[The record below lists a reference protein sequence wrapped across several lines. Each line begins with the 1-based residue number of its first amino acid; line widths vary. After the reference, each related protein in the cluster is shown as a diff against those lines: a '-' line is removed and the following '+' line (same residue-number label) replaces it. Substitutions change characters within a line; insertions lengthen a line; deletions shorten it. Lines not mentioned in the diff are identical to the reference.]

1 MNKSSNALN
10 LSTISAGL
18 ISAII
23 GYSTSSILVFQAAIK
38 LGLPPQIA
46 SSWLAI
52 ICVAM
57 GLLSTYFS
65 LKTKIPI
72 MFAWSTAGAALL
84 ISSFQTHQNINETY
98 GSFLISGLLVAIVGY
113 TGLFEKMMNK
123 IPLSLAKAMLS
134 GILVKFAFN
143 VFTSVNTAAILTIV
157 MFLFYIG
164 LKKYIPRYSIIILSI
179 IGFIICYSLGM
190 IHLAPLSGEF
200 AIPVYYQPAFSLQN
214 IFSIA
219 IPLFIVVMT
228 SQNMAGTAV
237 LHAHD
242 YHVNTSKIVGA
253 SGLVYMLIAPF
264 GGYSIN
270 LSAITAAICMGP
282 EAHEDKD
289 KRYMAGV
296 VLGVFYIFVGI
307 FAGIIGQFFMSLPKE
322 LIAIITGLALF
333 GTITSG
339 LEGAFKKHNEADSAM
354 ITFFITA
361 SGITFLGIGSAFWGI
376 IGGSLNY
383 LITHINMSDKK

>member
-1 MNKSSNALN
+1 MEKESNALN
-10 LSTISAGL
+10 LSTVSAGL

-23 GYSTSSILVFQAAIK
+23 GYSTSSILVFQAALK
-38 LGLPPQIA
+38 LGLPTNIA
-46 SSWLAI
+46 SSWLGV
-52 ICVAM
+52 ICIAM

-65 LKTKIPI
+65 FKTKIPI

-84 ISSFQTHQNINETY
+84 ISSFQTPQNINDTY
-98 GSFLISGLLVAIVGY
+98 GSFLISGALVTIVGFS
-113 TGLFEKMMNK
+113 GLFEKMMNK

-143 VFTSVNTAAILTIV
+143 VFTTIDSALNLTLILFIT
-157 MFLFYIG
+157 YIL
-164 LKKYIPRYSIIILSI
+164 LKKFIPRYSIIILSI
-179 IGFIICYSLGM
+179 LGFIICHFLGM
-190 IHLAPLSGEF
+190 VNVASIDTDFATPVFYAPT
-200 AIPVYYQPAFSLQN
+200 FSIQN

-242 YHVNTSKIVGA
+242 YHVNTSKIIGV
-253 SGLVYMLIAPF
+253 SGLAYMLIAPF
-264 GGYSIN
+264 GGFSLN

-282 EAHEDKD
+282 EAHEDKN

-296 VLGVFYIFVGI
+296 VLGIFYIFVGI

-339 LEGAFKKHNEADSAM
+339 LEGAFKRHNEADSAM

-361 SGITFLGIGSAFWGI
+361 SGISMFGIGSAFWGI

-383 LITHINMSDKK
+383 LITHFKMSDK

>member
-1 MNKSSNALN
+1 MNNEKPALN

-23 GYSTSSILVFQAAIK
+23 GYSTSSILVFQAALK
-38 LGLPPQIA
+38 LGLPPQVA
-46 SSWLAI
+46 SSWLAV

-57 GLLSTYFS
+57 GLLSAYFS
-65 LKTKIPI
+65 FKTKIPI

-84 ISSFQTHQNINETY
+84 ISSFQTPQNINDTY
-98 GSFLISGLLVAIVGY
+98 GSFLISGLLVAIVGFS
-113 TGLFEKMMNK
+113 GLFEKMMNK

-134 GILVKFAFN
+134 GILIKFAFN
-143 VFTSVNTAAILTIV
+143 VFTSVNTAAVLTVV
-157 MFLFYIG
+157 MFLIYLA

-179 IGFIICYSLGM
+179 IGFVICYSLGM
-190 IHLAPLSGEF
+190 IHLNLLNSELAN
-200 AIPVYYQPAFSLQN
+200 PVFYHPTFSIQN

-242 YHVNTSKIVGA
+242 YHVNTSKIIGV

-264 GGYSIN
+264 GGFSIN

-282 EAHEDKD
+282 EAHEDKN
-289 KRYMAGV
+289 KRY
-296 VLGVFYIFVGI
+296 I
-307 FAGIIGQFFMSLPKE
+307 
-322 LIAIITGLALF
+322 
-333 GTITSG
+333 
-339 LEGAFKKHNEADSAM
+339 
-354 ITFFITA
+354 
-361 SGITFLGIGSAFWGI
+361 
-376 IGGSLNY
+376 
-383 LITHINMSDKK
+383 